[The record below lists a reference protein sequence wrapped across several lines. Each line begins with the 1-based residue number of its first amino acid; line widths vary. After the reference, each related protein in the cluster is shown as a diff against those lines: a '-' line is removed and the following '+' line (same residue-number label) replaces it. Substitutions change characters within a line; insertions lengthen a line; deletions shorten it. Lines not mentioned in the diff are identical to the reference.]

1 MVEIKLYFQHERGH
15 SSRKKKSIKQNVI
28 KSYIVGISSTQIILK
43 LLISKV
49 KFNIKVLNPNYL
61 KN

>member
-1 MVEIKLYFQHERGH
+1 MKEAILPV
-15 SSRKKKSIKQNVI
+15 KKGIKQNVI